1 MGDVFVYFD
10 QNYEQAAQ
18 ALNALRQNALRMLLI
33 SVAIFVLVAAVVLYL
48 QIRRMSPVAR
58 GMRLLGVSRRRV
70 WAELT
75 GVMAFWT
82 VLATA
87 AGTAAGMGL
96 YPHEPRGTGD
106 ASAGC
111 LPAAGMGGID
121 RGHGVLDGAGH
132 RCRHGRRHG
141 AVPQR
146 HPADPVGASCHGSD
160 GGCPDG
166 GSRADG
172 AGAGR
177 GHRSGGGL
185 RQKPDAGKKRNIRRC
200 DMGKKGSFSLWG
212 ATCRAMMRR
221 TLAGVLMIL
230 LAAVSTFSAIGL
242 QHLIAIA
249 RQQQSLDRTIAE
261 TAISCVVTDIKGIA
275 SNGLNMFSSYVD
287 RLTGRIG
294 EQRADEDL
302 SGYVKDV
309 NALAHIPIAAPAD
322 TGLRKILSLRSD
334 PELDPLTGV
343 QVTFLDGWD
352 EGVFQTE
359 ELVCLL
365 SGTFQTRTGD
375 DGAEYI
381 TVAYSGYE
389 QGQRPME
396 LRVVGHVT
404 GGPAQ
409 VIYCPFYQPMRSDN
423 TSEAFLVDTCSF
435 TIRDNTRLEES
446 KQAIYDLGLLSGT
459 FQTRTGDDGAEY
471 ITVAYSGYEQGQRPM
486 ELRVVGHVT
495 GGPAQV
501 IYCPFYQPMRSDNT
515 SEAFLVDTCSFTIR
529 DNTRLEESKQAIYDL
544 ELFGQ
549 PKLSNQ
555 ENGLERGVLVQ
566 DEIFNKTVGEI
577 RANLATLHKLL
588 PILLILCTLISFF
601 AGFLAT
607 RGRMKEFAVMR
618 CMGMSKWRIFLLLHK
633 LLPILL
639 ILCTL
644 ISFFAGFLATRGRM
658 KEFAVMRCMGM
669 SKWRIFLLV
678 VGELFL
684 LSAVGGVI
692 GFAAGWIA
700 EGTLDLRSVYSAA
713 SMIGVLLL
721 GAAAA
726 AVRITGINPMKLMKV
741 ED

>member
-1 MGDVFVYFD
+1 
-10 QNYEQAAQ
+10 
-18 ALNALRQNALRMLLI
+18 
-33 SVAIFVLVAAVVLYL
+33 
-48 QIRRMSPVAR
+48 
-58 GMRLLGVSRRRV
+58 
-70 WAELT
+70 
-75 GVMAFWT
+75 
-82 VLATA
+82 
-87 AGTAAGMGL
+87 
-96 YPHEPRGTGD
+96 
-106 ASAGC
+106 
-111 LPAAGMGGID
+111 
-121 RGHGVLDGAGH
+121 
-132 RCRHGRRHG
+132 
-141 AVPQR
+141 
-146 HPADPVGASCHGSD
+146 
-160 GGCPDG
+160 
-166 GSRADG
+166 
-172 AGAGR
+172 
-177 GHRSGGGL
+177 
-185 RQKPDAGKKRNIRRC
+185 
-200 DMGKKGSFSLWG
+200 MGKKGSFSLWG

-242 QHLIAIA
+242 QHLIA

-294 EQRADEDL
+294 AQRADEDL

-381 TVAYSGYE
+381 TVAYSDHE

-396 LRVVGHVT
+396 LRVVGHV
-404 GGPAQ
+404 A
-409 VIYCPFYQPMRSDN
+409 
-423 TSEAFLVDTCSF
+423 
-435 TIRDNTRLEES
+435 
-446 KQAIYDLGLLSGT
+446 
-459 FQTRTGDDGAEY
+459 
-471 ITVAYSGYEQGQRPM
+471 
-486 ELRVVGHVT
+486 

-618 CMGMSKWRIFLLLHK
+618 CMGMSKWRIFLL
-633 LLPILL
+633 
-639 ILCTL
+639 
-644 ISFFAGFLATRGRM
+644 
-658 KEFAVMRCMGM
+658 
-669 SKWRIFLLV
+669 V

>member
-1 MGDVFVYFD
+1 
-10 QNYEQAAQ
+10 
-18 ALNALRQNALRMLLI
+18 
-33 SVAIFVLVAAVVLYL
+33 
-48 QIRRMSPVAR
+48 
-58 GMRLLGVSRRRV
+58 
-70 WAELT
+70 
-75 GVMAFWT
+75 
-82 VLATA
+82 
-87 AGTAAGMGL
+87 
-96 YPHEPRGTGD
+96 
-106 ASAGC
+106 
-111 LPAAGMGGID
+111 
-121 RGHGVLDGAGH
+121 
-132 RCRHGRRHG
+132 
-141 AVPQR
+141 
-146 HPADPVGASCHGSD
+146 
-160 GGCPDG
+160 
-166 GSRADG
+166 
-172 AGAGR
+172 
-177 GHRSGGGL
+177 
-185 RQKPDAGKKRNIRRC
+185 
-200 DMGKKGSFSLWG
+200 MGKKGSFSLWG

-242 QHLIAIA
+242 QHLIA
-249 RQQQSLDRTIAE
+249 RQQQSLDRTIAK

-381 TVAYSGYE
+381 TVAYSDYE
-389 QGQRPME
+389 QGQSPME
-396 LRVVGHVT
+396 LRVVGYVT

-435 TIRDNTRLEES
+435 TIRDN
-446 KQAIYDLGLLSGT
+446 A
-459 FQTRTGDDGAEY
+459 
-471 ITVAYSGYEQGQRPM
+471 
-486 ELRVVGHVT
+486 
-495 GGPAQV
+495 
-501 IYCPFYQPMRSDNT
+501 
-515 SEAFLVDTCSFTIR
+515 
-529 DNTRLEESKQAIYDL
+529 RLEESKQAIYDL

-607 RGRMKEFAVMR
+607 RA
-618 CMGMSKWRIFLLLHK
+618 
-633 LLPILL
+633 
-639 ILCTL
+639 
-644 ISFFAGFLATRGRM
+644 RM

>member
-1 MGDVFVYFD
+1 
-10 QNYEQAAQ
+10 
-18 ALNALRQNALRMLLI
+18 
-33 SVAIFVLVAAVVLYL
+33 
-48 QIRRMSPVAR
+48 
-58 GMRLLGVSRRRV
+58 
-70 WAELT
+70 
-75 GVMAFWT
+75 
-82 VLATA
+82 
-87 AGTAAGMGL
+87 
-96 YPHEPRGTGD
+96 
-106 ASAGC
+106 
-111 LPAAGMGGID
+111 
-121 RGHGVLDGAGH
+121 
-132 RCRHGRRHG
+132 
-141 AVPQR
+141 
-146 HPADPVGASCHGSD
+146 
-160 GGCPDG
+160 
-166 GSRADG
+166 
-172 AGAGR
+172 
-177 GHRSGGGL
+177 
-185 RQKPDAGKKRNIRRC
+185 
-200 DMGKKGSFSLWG
+200 MGKKGSFSLWG

-242 QHLIAIA
+242 QHLIA

-352 EGVFQTE
+352 EGAFQTE

-389 QGQRPME
+389 QGQRLME

-404 GGPAQ
+404 
-409 VIYCPFYQPMRSDN
+409 D
-423 TSEAFLVDTCSF
+423 
-435 TIRDNTRLEES
+435 
-446 KQAIYDLGLLSGT
+446 
-459 FQTRTGDDGAEY
+459 
-471 ITVAYSGYEQGQRPM
+471 
-486 ELRVVGHVT
+486 
-495 GGPAQV
+495 GPAQV

-618 CMGMSKWRIFLLLHK
+618 CMGMSKWRIFLL
-633 LLPILL
+633 
-639 ILCTL
+639 
-644 ISFFAGFLATRGRM
+644 
-658 KEFAVMRCMGM
+658 
-669 SKWRIFLLV
+669 V

>member
-1 MGDVFVYFD
+1 
-10 QNYEQAAQ
+10 
-18 ALNALRQNALRMLLI
+18 
-33 SVAIFVLVAAVVLYL
+33 
-48 QIRRMSPVAR
+48 
-58 GMRLLGVSRRRV
+58 
-70 WAELT
+70 
-75 GVMAFWT
+75 
-82 VLATA
+82 
-87 AGTAAGMGL
+87 
-96 YPHEPRGTGD
+96 
-106 ASAGC
+106 
-111 LPAAGMGGID
+111 
-121 RGHGVLDGAGH
+121 
-132 RCRHGRRHG
+132 
-141 AVPQR
+141 
-146 HPADPVGASCHGSD
+146 
-160 GGCPDG
+160 
-166 GSRADG
+166 
-172 AGAGR
+172 
-177 GHRSGGGL
+177 
-185 RQKPDAGKKRNIRRC
+185 
-200 DMGKKGSFSLWG
+200 MGKKGSFSLWG

-242 QHLIAIA
+242 QHLIA

-294 EQRADEDL
+294 AQRADEDL

-381 TVAYSGYE
+381 TVAYSDHE
-389 QGQRPME
+389 QGLSPME

-404 GGPAQ
+404 
-409 VIYCPFYQPMRSDN
+409 D
-423 TSEAFLVDTCSF
+423 
-435 TIRDNTRLEES
+435 
-446 KQAIYDLGLLSGT
+446 
-459 FQTRTGDDGAEY
+459 
-471 ITVAYSGYEQGQRPM
+471 
-486 ELRVVGHVT
+486 
-495 GGPAQV
+495 GPAQV

-618 CMGMSKWRIFLLLHK
+618 CMGMSKWRIFLL
-633 LLPILL
+633 
-639 ILCTL
+639 
-644 ISFFAGFLATRGRM
+644 
-658 KEFAVMRCMGM
+658 
-669 SKWRIFLLV
+669 V

-726 AVRITGINPMKLMKV
+726 TVRITGINPMKLMKV

>member
-1 MGDVFVYFD
+1 
-10 QNYEQAAQ
+10 
-18 ALNALRQNALRMLLI
+18 
-33 SVAIFVLVAAVVLYL
+33 
-48 QIRRMSPVAR
+48 
-58 GMRLLGVSRRRV
+58 
-70 WAELT
+70 
-75 GVMAFWT
+75 
-82 VLATA
+82 
-87 AGTAAGMGL
+87 
-96 YPHEPRGTGD
+96 
-106 ASAGC
+106 
-111 LPAAGMGGID
+111 
-121 RGHGVLDGAGH
+121 
-132 RCRHGRRHG
+132 
-141 AVPQR
+141 
-146 HPADPVGASCHGSD
+146 
-160 GGCPDG
+160 
-166 GSRADG
+166 
-172 AGAGR
+172 
-177 GHRSGGGL
+177 
-185 RQKPDAGKKRNIRRC
+185 
-200 DMGKKGSFSLWG
+200 MGKKGSFSLWG

-242 QHLIAIA
+242 QHLIA
-249 RQQQSLDRTIAE
+249 RQQQSLDRTIAK

-381 TVAYSGYE
+381 TVAYSDYE

-409 VIYCPFYQPMRSDN
+409 I
-423 TSEAFLVDTCSF
+423 
-435 TIRDNTRLEES
+435 
-446 KQAIYDLGLLSGT
+446 
-459 FQTRTGDDGAEY
+459 
-471 ITVAYSGYEQGQRPM
+471 
-486 ELRVVGHVT
+486 
-495 GGPAQV
+495 

-618 CMGMSKWRIFLLLHK
+618 CMGMSKWRIFLL
-633 LLPILL
+633 
-639 ILCTL
+639 
-644 ISFFAGFLATRGRM
+644 
-658 KEFAVMRCMGM
+658 
-669 SKWRIFLLV
+669 V

>member
-1 MGDVFVYFD
+1 M
-10 QNYEQAAQ
+10 
-18 ALNALRQNALRMLLI
+18 
-33 SVAIFVLVAAVVLYL
+33 
-48 QIRRMSPVAR
+48 
-58 GMRLLGVSRRRV
+58 
-70 WAELT
+70 
-75 GVMAFWT
+75 
-82 VLATA
+82 
-87 AGTAAGMGL
+87 
-96 YPHEPRGTGD
+96 
-106 ASAGC
+106 
-111 LPAAGMGGID
+111 
-121 RGHGVLDGAGH
+121 
-132 RCRHGRRHG
+132 
-141 AVPQR
+141 
-146 HPADPVGASCHGSD
+146 
-160 GGCPDG
+160 
-166 GSRADG
+166 
-172 AGAGR
+172 
-177 GHRSGGGL
+177 
-185 RQKPDAGKKRNIRRC
+185 
-200 DMGKKGSFSLWG
+200 
-212 ATCRAMMRR
+212 
-221 TLAGVLMIL
+221 
-230 LAAVSTFSAIGL
+230 
-242 QHLIAIA
+242 
-249 RQQQSLDRTIAE
+249 
-261 TAISCVVTDIKGIA
+261 
-275 SNGLNMFSSYVD
+275 
-287 RLTGRIG
+287 
-294 EQRADEDL
+294 
-302 SGYVKDV
+302 
-309 NALAHIPIAAPAD
+309 AHIPIAAPAD

-381 TVAYSGYE
+381 TVAYSD
-389 QGQRPME
+389 
-396 LRVVGHVT
+396 H
-404 GGPAQ
+404 
-409 VIYCPFYQPMRSDN
+409 
-423 TSEAFLVDTCSF
+423 
-435 TIRDNTRLEES
+435 
-446 KQAIYDLGLLSGT
+446 
-459 FQTRTGDDGAEY
+459 
-471 ITVAYSGYEQGQRPM
+471 EQGQRPM

-618 CMGMSKWRIFLLLHK
+618 CMGMSKWRIFLL
-633 LLPILL
+633 
-639 ILCTL
+639 
-644 ISFFAGFLATRGRM
+644 
-658 KEFAVMRCMGM
+658 
-669 SKWRIFLLV
+669 V

>member
-1 MGDVFVYFD
+1 
-10 QNYEQAAQ
+10 
-18 ALNALRQNALRMLLI
+18 
-33 SVAIFVLVAAVVLYL
+33 
-48 QIRRMSPVAR
+48 
-58 GMRLLGVSRRRV
+58 
-70 WAELT
+70 
-75 GVMAFWT
+75 
-82 VLATA
+82 
-87 AGTAAGMGL
+87 
-96 YPHEPRGTGD
+96 
-106 ASAGC
+106 
-111 LPAAGMGGID
+111 
-121 RGHGVLDGAGH
+121 
-132 RCRHGRRHG
+132 
-141 AVPQR
+141 
-146 HPADPVGASCHGSD
+146 
-160 GGCPDG
+160 
-166 GSRADG
+166 
-172 AGAGR
+172 
-177 GHRSGGGL
+177 
-185 RQKPDAGKKRNIRRC
+185 
-200 DMGKKGSFSLWG
+200 MGKKGSFSLWG

-242 QHLIAIA
+242 QHLIA

-309 NALAHIPIAAPAD
+309 NALAHIPIAAPAE

-334 PELDPLTGV
+334 PELDPLTGA

-381 TVAYSGYE
+381 TVAYSDYE
-389 QGQRPME
+389 QGQHTME
-396 LRVVGHVT
+396 LRVIGQVT

-409 VIYCPFYQPMRSDN
+409 IIYCPFYQPMRSDN
-423 TSEAFLVDTCSF
+423 
-435 TIRDNTRLEES
+435 N
-446 KQAIYDLGLLSGT
+446 
-459 FQTRTGDDGAEY
+459 
-471 ITVAYSGYEQGQRPM
+471 
-486 ELRVVGHVT
+486 
-495 GGPAQV
+495 
-501 IYCPFYQPMRSDNT
+501 

-618 CMGMSKWRIFLLLHK
+618 CMGMSKWRIFLL
-633 LLPILL
+633 
-639 ILCTL
+639 
-644 ISFFAGFLATRGRM
+644 
-658 KEFAVMRCMGM
+658 
-669 SKWRIFLLV
+669 V

-700 EGTLDLRSVYSAA
+700 EGTLDLCSVYSAA